1 MRKMGRREQIK
12 PKSSIRKKIIKTSR
26 DQQNRKQK
34 NHREELK
41 KLKADFSGNY

>member
-1 MRKMGRREQIK
+1 MTKMGRREQIK

>member
-12 PKSSIRKKIIKTSR
+12 PKSSVRKKIIKNKQRST
-26 DQQNRKQK
+26 KQK